1 MSVLDTYKE
10 YSQKAAGL
18 NLNVTRSFEA
28 GFLVNF
34 CARNFVPYPEF
45 SSNGGSHFAAEWNVP
60 GMKVI
65 LESSDGGVTLAVD
78 SGSGGISQ
86 YISERQESVP
96 HAAERV
102 KRMLMNGPHLA
113 RRVRKRNEKDYS

>member
-1 MSVLDTYKE
+1 
-10 YSQKAAGL
+10 
-18 NLNVTRSFEA
+18 
-28 GFLVNF
+28 
-34 CARNFVPYPEF
+34 
-45 SSNGGSHFAAEWNVP
+45 
-60 GMKVI
+60 MKVI